1 MAEVNAQRKHSGQR
15 VPQETQ
21 MMCRQQKLLKGQK
34 DKSGVKMIF
43 GLSGS
48 RGEVL
53 VSLDEEVG
61 REVS

>member
-1 MAEVNAQRKHSGQR
+1 MAEANAQRKHSGQH
-15 VPQETQ
+15 VPQVTQ
-21 MMCRQQKLLKGQK
+21 RTCRQQKLLKGQK
-34 DKSGVKMIF
+34 DKSGVKMMF

-48 RGEVL
+48 RVEVL